1 MKNENRDGLLKTLF
15 VVIGALV
22 SIAGLIALAYVL
34 FKKYFQVTFECE
46 GDGGI
51 EAEEDPFAEDEDK
64 PFEPICCCDEDEEA
78 APAEEEEAPAPEAPE
93 ENAE

>member
-15 VVIGALV
+15 VVIGAVV
-22 SIAGLIALAYVL
+22 SIAALAALAYTL

-51 EAEEDPFAEDEDK
+51 EDDEDPFAEDGDM

-78 APAEEEEAPAPEAPE
+78 APAEETPAPD
-93 ENAE
+93 AEDAGDAE

>member
-51 EAEEDPFAEDEDK
+51 EEDEDPFAEDEDK
-64 PFEPICCCDEDEEA
+64 PFEPICCCDGDEEE
-78 APAEEEEAPAPEAPE
+78 APVEEEEAPAPEEPAKD
-93 ENAE
+93 AE